1 MPNYFDYI
9 HESSYDDIDDQD
21 AVYNEMDATMAE
33 FETYIQESLGVA
45 AKVLIGVG
53 IAAALAGLI
62 ALIIKLYKKKKG
74 KSAAAAAKQTEE
86 AAKAA
91 VKKYGGKTEI
101 ETKKSFLS
109 RLLPKKN
116 KNKNKD
122 GIQLNSYYEDS
133 EDNLFQEAVID
144 NNVMGLKASLDKD
157 VRFIEALG
165 EILENLYRSA
175 HENHTEQELKNK
187 LAIAMDDS
195 RNVVAKYKKVTSK
208 DIKVSDLVDS
218 TPNEMTLDDVVEEAY
233 QVRNLCNDI
242 TEMGNRLQRVQ
253 KNIQSSKMNIDQY
266 DNILSR
272 ECKKLEEKVG
282 QPAIA
287 KLQKKIIAISDA
299 VQVVMNEYLSAI
311 YNIGEKTDDIVT
323 TVRANANLYDLESG
337 TKSRKDW

>member
-86 AAKAA
+86 KAKAA
-91 VKKYGGKTEI
+91 AKKYGGKTKVK
-101 ETKKSFLS
+101 TKKGFFS
-109 RLLPKKN
+109 RIFSK

-122 GIQLNSYYEDS
+122 GYQLNSYYEDS
-133 EDNLFQEAVID
+133 EDNLFQEAVND

-165 EILENLYRSA
+165 EILGNLYRSA

-187 LAIAMDDS
+187 LTMAMGQS
-195 RNVVAKYKKVTSK
+195 RDLVDKYKKITSK

-233 QVRNLCNDI
+233 EVRNLCNDI

-253 KNIQSSKMNIDQY
+253 KNIQSSKANIDQH
-266 DNILSR
+266 DNVLSR

-299 VQVVMNEYLSAI
+299 VQLVMNEYSSAI
-311 YNIGEKTDDIVT
+311 SKIGEETDDIVT

-337 TKSRKDW
+337 TKSRENW

>member
-86 AAKAA
+86 KAKAA
-91 VKKYGGKTEI
+91 AKKYGGNTKVK
-101 ETKKSFLS
+101 TKKKFKWPWS
-109 RLLPKKN
+109 K
-116 KNKNKD
+116 KNKD
-122 GIQLNSYYEDS
+122 GVQLNSYYEDS

-175 HENHTEQELKNK
+175 RENHTEQELKNK